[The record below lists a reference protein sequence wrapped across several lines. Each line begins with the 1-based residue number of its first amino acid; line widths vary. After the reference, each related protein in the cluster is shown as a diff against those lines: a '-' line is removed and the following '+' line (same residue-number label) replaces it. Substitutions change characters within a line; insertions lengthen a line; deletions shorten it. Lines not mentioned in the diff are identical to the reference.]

1 LSCRRLYSAALA
13 HEEEL
18 AGGKKE
24 KEVTR
29 QREDK
34 LPKKLLLSEPEEKL
48 PSQPEEKEEAV
59 TWGDIEQADQAWG
72 TWERREQ

>member
-1 LSCRRLYSAALA
+1 M
-13 HEEEL
+13 
-18 AGGKKE
+18 
-24 KEVTR
+24 TR

-34 LPKKLLLSEPEEKL
+34 LPKKLLLSE
-48 PSQPEEKEEAV
+48 PEEKEEAV

>member
-1 LSCRRLYSAALA
+1 LSCRRQYSAALA

-18 AGGKKE
+18 AGGKQE

-34 LPKKLLLSEPEEKL
+34 LPKKLLLSEPEEK
-48 PSQPEEKEEAV
+48 EEAV
-59 TWGDIEQADQAWG
+59 TWEGIEQAGLAWG